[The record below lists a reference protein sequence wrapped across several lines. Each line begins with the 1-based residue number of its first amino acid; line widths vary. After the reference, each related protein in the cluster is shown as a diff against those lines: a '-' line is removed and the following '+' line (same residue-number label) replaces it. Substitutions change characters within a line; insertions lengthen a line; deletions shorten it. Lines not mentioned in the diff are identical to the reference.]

1 MVARKVTHPLLG
13 SKLSPRFT
21 GPYLFI
27 SIKESVA
34 KLIHFKSQQV
44 IISNLDKLKKY
55 KGDPNSKIKILKE
68 IFFPSTDNI
77 IEPPPKMA
85 DQETK
90 TITYT
95 PKQLENK
102 QVYNPDEDNL
112 NPFHPP

>member
-55 KGDPNSKIKILKE
+55 KGDPNSKMKILKE
-68 IFFPSTDNI
+68 IFSPSIANMN
-77 IEPPPKMA
+77 EPPLKMA
-85 DQETK
+85 DEETK
-90 TITYT
+90 TLTYT

-102 QVYNPDEDNL
+102 QVYNLDEDDL
-112 NPFHPP
+112 ISFHPP